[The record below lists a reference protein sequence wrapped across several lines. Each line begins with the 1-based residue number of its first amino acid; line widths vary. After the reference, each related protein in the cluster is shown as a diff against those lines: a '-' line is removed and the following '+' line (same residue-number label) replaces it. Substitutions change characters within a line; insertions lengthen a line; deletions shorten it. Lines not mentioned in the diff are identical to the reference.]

1 MVMVYQRFHD
11 CKQDNCTILFSYA
24 RINGK
29 FKKVGVYGSQ
39 CKKLISITQ
48 DTVEESE
55 WLRVIKNKRNNTTIL
70 LQELLN

>member
-1 MVMVYQRFHD
+1 MVYQRFHD
-11 CKQDNCTILFSYA
+11 CDHDGYTILFSYA

-29 FKKVGVYGSQ
+29 FKKVGIYGSQ

-55 WLRVIKNKRNNTTIL
+55 WLQVIKNKRNNTTIL